1 LINFLTHDFWRKREL
16 IFRRENKTVS
26 PDPMACDF
34 FLTLYSGMQLLP
46 EEKKFSIAGMATEQ
60 G

>member
-1 LINFLTHDFWRKREL
+1 MTHDFWRKREL
-16 IFRRENKTVS
+16 IFRRENKRVS

-34 FLTLYSGMQLLP
+34 FSPLYSGMQLLP
-46 EEKKFSIAGMATEQ
+46 EKIFSIARMATEQ